1 MKGAFN
7 LNMRLLVAIIAL
19 LIGVAI
25 IIVIVLKVLAPES
38 FANAG
43 YEICMLILGK
53 LKIWGFSPESV
64 EICKTF
70 QS

>member
-38 FANAG
+38 FSAAG

-64 EICKTF
+64 GICETF
-70 QS
+70 RP

>member
-1 MKGAFN
+1 MKGAIE

-25 IIVIVLKVLAPES
+25 IVIIVLKVLAPQS

-43 YEICMLILGK
+43 YEICMLIVSK
-53 LKIWGFSPESV
+53 LKFLMFSAESTG
-64 EICKTF
+64 ICDTF
-70 QS
+70 RS

>member
-1 MKGAFN
+1 MKGVIE

-25 IIVIVLKVLAPES
+25 IIIIVLKVLAPES

-43 YEICMLILGK
+43 YEICMLVVSKLRILM
-53 LKIWGFSPESV
+53 FSGESTG
-64 EICKTF
+64 ICETF
-70 QS
+70 RS

>member
-19 LIGVAI
+19 LISIAI
-25 IIVIVLKVLAPES
+25 IVIIVLKVLAPRS

-64 EICKTF
+64 GICETF
-70 QS
+70 RS